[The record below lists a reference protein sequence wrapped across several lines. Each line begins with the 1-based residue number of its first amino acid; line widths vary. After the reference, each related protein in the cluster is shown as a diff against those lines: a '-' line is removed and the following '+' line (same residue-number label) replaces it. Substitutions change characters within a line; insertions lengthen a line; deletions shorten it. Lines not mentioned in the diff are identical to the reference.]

1 MKDKFLSRYPNLRKD
16 LRKILAAASFEPE
29 TGRSEKFD
37 LTPQVIERYY
47 GNGDTLTRRGTVL
60 RDFFVLRSY
69 YRNGVERVD
78 DPILGHWFE
87 RDGERTQ
94 DRPSGG
100 KCAFRLEGYGAST
113 IPKACVPPGM
123 ASAMVAAGIP
133 ERCVWSG
140 STSSVQVDH
149 REGRPQKNG
158 FTRTRDPNFFQ
169 FLSEHNNQVKRN
181 ACHHCVE
188 TNKRFN
194 PKVLL
199 GTRLDFLEGDEEFD
213 IDGPGCRGCMLY
225 DIKAFFGAL

>member
-1 MKDKFLSRYPNLRKD
+1 MKDKFLAKYPKLRKD
-16 LRKILAAASFEPE
+16 LKKILADASFEPA
-29 TGRSEKFD
+29 TGRSKKYE
-37 LTPQVIERYY
+37 LTPAVVGRYY

-78 DPILGHWFE
+78 DPIRGHWFE

-94 DRPSGG
+94 DRQAGG
-100 KCAFRLEGYGAST
+100 KYAIRLEGYGAST
-113 IPKACVPPGM
+113 IPKASVPTGM
-123 ASAMVAAGIP
+123 AKAMVAAGIP

-140 STSSVQVDH
+140 STSSLQVDH

-158 FTRTRDPNFFQ
+158 FTKASDPNFYQ
-169 FLSEHNNQVKRN
+169 FLTEHNNQVKRN

-188 TNKRFN
+188 TGKRFN

-199 GTRLDFLEGDEEFD
+199 GTRLDFLEGDEDFD
-213 IDGPGCRGCMLY
+213 VNGPGCSGCMLY
-225 DIKAFFGAL
+225 DIRAFFEAL